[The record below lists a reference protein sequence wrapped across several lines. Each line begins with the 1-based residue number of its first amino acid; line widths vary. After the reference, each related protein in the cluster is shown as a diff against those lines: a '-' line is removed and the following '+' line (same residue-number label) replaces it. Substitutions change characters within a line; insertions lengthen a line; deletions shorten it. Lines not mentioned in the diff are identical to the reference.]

1 MPTAEC
7 STEERAGQEYEE
19 LFKRLAGA
27 LEDHLE
33 VKGALDESGVR
44 RIVDEKIAEA
54 RLPRP
59 LEVHLDDGR
68 QVTLEGRVHIQFQAL
83 MGLVQEGHRNI
94 LMVGPAG
101 SGKTTLASNL
111 AEALG
116 LPFGFI
122 SLSAGVTETH
132 LLGRMLPQADGTW
145 AYTPSRFVE
154 VYQGGGVYLLDE
166 LDAADANV
174 MVAVNAALANGFLA
188 NPVNGQVYERHRDS
202 FILGA
207 ANTWGRG
214 GDTQYVGRNQLD
226 AATLDRFVLSTLR
239 VTYDRD
245 LERDLARGA
254 LSEAQADELLAWL
267 DVLRTRIGEH
277 RLRRIASTR
286 LVVNGAAAMGKG
298 ATLADVKTRYFQDWS
313 ADEVAKVEGR

>member
-1 MPTAEC
+1 MPRAEC
-7 STEERAGQEYEE
+7 SEDVKAGQEYQE

-27 LEDHLE
+27 LEAHLE
-33 VKGALDESGVR
+33 VKGALDESEVK
-44 RIVDEKIAEA
+44 RIVDEKVAEA

-68 QVTLEGRVHIQFQAL
+68 QVKIEGRVHVQFQAL
-83 MGLVQEGHRNI
+83 LGLVQEGHRNL

-101 SGKTTLASNL
+101 SGKTTLAKNL
-111 AEALG
+111 AEALNLG
-116 LPFGFI
+116 FGFI

-174 MVAVNAALANGFLA
+174 LVSVNAALANGFLA
-188 NPVNGQVYERHRDS
+188 NPVNGQVHERHRDC

-245 LERDLARGA
+245 LERDLARAA
-254 LSEAQADELLAWL
+254 LSEAQADELLAWV
-267 DVLRTRIGEH
+267 DVLRTRIGDH

-286 LVVNGAAAMGKG
+286 LVVNGAAAMRKG

-313 ADEVAKVEGR
+313 ADEVAKAEGR

>member
-1 MPTAEC
+1 MPRAEC
-7 STEERAGQEYEE
+7 PEETKAGQEYEE

-27 LEDHLE
+27 LEAHLE
-33 VKGALDESGVR
+33 VKGALDECEVK
-44 RIVDEKIAEA
+44 RIVDEKVAEA

-68 QVTLEGRVHIQFQAL
+68 QVTLEGRVHVQFQAL
-83 MGLVQEGHRNI
+83 LGLVQEGHRNL

-101 SGKTTLASNL
+101 SGKTTLAKNL
-111 AEALG
+111 AEALS
-116 LPFGFI
+116 LEFGFI

-188 NPVNGQVYERHRDS
+188 NPVNGQVYERHKDC

-245 LERDLARGA
+245 LERDLARAA
-254 LSEAQADELLAWL
+254 LSEAQADELLAWV
-267 DVLRTRIGEH
+267 DVLRTRIGDH
-277 RLRRIASTR
+277 RLRRIVSTR
-286 LVVNGAAAMGKG
+286 LVVNGAAAMRKG
-298 ATLADVKTRYFQDWS
+298 ATLGDVKARYFQDWS
-313 ADEVAKVEGR
+313 ADEVAKAEGK